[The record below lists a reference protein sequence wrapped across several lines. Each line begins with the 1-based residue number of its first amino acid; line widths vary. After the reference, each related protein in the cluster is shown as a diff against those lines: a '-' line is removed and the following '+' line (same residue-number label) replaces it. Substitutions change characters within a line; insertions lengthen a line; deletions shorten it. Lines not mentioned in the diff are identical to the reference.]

1 MSRLPRRAL
10 SLVIL
15 PLAGLLLA
23 RPARVAAQGTPV
35 DPTAALLAEL
45 IRINTSNPP
54 GRTQALAELLA
65 PRFRAA
71 GFTVEVIPTPD
82 SAKVHFIARLKGD
95 GTRKPVLLAA
105 HADVVGVEREKW
117 SMDPFAGEIRDGHV
131 YGRGAIDF
139 KGGMAVFVT
148 ALLRIAERK
157 VPLSR
162 DIIFLAEA
170 DEEGAPMNTMW
181 LARDHWPS
189 MDAEFALNEGGWVI
203 QDDAGRVRYVSISTA
218 DKSVTG
224 VVLTATGTSTHSS
237 MPLPDN
243 AIAAL
248 GGAVARIAAYE
259 SPVQLTAESR
269 QFFRTLATTST
280 GDTARLF
287 RQLVEGSPAEVRS
300 ADSVISQDPLLHA
313 IMRNTIAPVL
323 ISGGFRSNVIP
334 GSAEATLNLRLIPG
348 TDPREMVRLIERLV
362 NDPRVTVR
370 LASNAPP
377 AAPIPV
383 SGQETELYQALA
395 REAKVQW
402 PTAEVTPYLFQAG
415 TDAAAWRT
423 RGIPVY
429 GIYPYPITNDEL
441 RRMHGNDERVSV
453 ASLQQGTEMI
463 YRTIVSV
470 AGKPGRRA
478 GAVRRRGG

>member
-1 MSRLPRRAL
+1 MARLFRHAA
-10 SLVIL
+10 
-15 PLAGLLLA
+15 PLLG
-23 RPARVAAQGTPV
+23 
-35 DPTAALLAEL
+35 ALLAGTLHAQAAATTDATAQLLSEV

-54 GRTQALAELLA
+54 GRTQALADLLG

-95 GTRKPVLLAA
+95 GSRRPVLLAA

-162 DIIFLAEA
+162 DIIFIAEA
-170 DEEGAPMNTMW
+170 DEEGAPMNTVW
-181 LARDHWPS
+181 LAKDHWPS
-189 MDAEFALNEGGWVI
+189 LDAEFALNEGGWVI
-203 QDDAGRVRYVSISTA
+203 KDDAGKVRYVSISTA

-224 VVLTATGTSTHSS
+224 ITLTARGTSTHSS

-248 GGAVARIAAYE
+248 GGAIARVAAYE

-280 GDTARLF
+280 GDTARFF
-287 RQLVEGSPAEVRS
+287 RQLLDGTPAEMHV

-348 TDPREMVRLIERLV
+348 TDPRAMVTLIERIV
-362 NDPRVTVR
+362 NDPRVTVK

-377 AAPIPV
+377 SAPIPV

-395 REAKVQW
+395 RESKVQW

-415 TDAAAWRT
+415 TDAAAWRM

-453 ASLQQGTEMI
+453 ASLREGTEMI

-470 AGKPGRRA
+470 AGKGGKAAATGRR
-478 GAVRRRGG
+478 R